1 VALPGILLAH
11 LNIHFSQT
19 RRKAKC
25 LVLRWKNVIQS
36 VSGVFTSKSAYD
48 HFFVGAVGFEPANR
62 IWKTWAPMKCRFFSM
77 VGNS

>member
-1 VALPGILLAH
+1 MSCI
-11 LNIHFSQT
+11 
-19 RRKAKC
+19 KME
-25 LVLRWKNVIQS
+25 NVIQS